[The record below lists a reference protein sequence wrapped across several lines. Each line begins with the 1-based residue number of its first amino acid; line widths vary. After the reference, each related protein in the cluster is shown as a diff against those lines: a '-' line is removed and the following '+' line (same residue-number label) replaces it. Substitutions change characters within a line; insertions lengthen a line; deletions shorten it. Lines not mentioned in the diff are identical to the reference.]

1 MGKRRDMRLS
11 LSLGFLLLSS
21 LLLAAEVLQVGENE
35 TLRLPAGYP
44 PEVASWFPGRA
55 DFQPG
60 GYKEKIDLFSRN
72 TSFTVLTTS
81 FRAGRREPLSD
92 PAVFEWIKEVVKYAR
107 RKGIGIAHE
116 FSMWSDL
123 TGFLRA

>member
-1 MGKRRDMRLS
+1 MRWL
-11 LSLGFLLLSS
+11 LGFLVLSS
-21 LLLAAEVLQVGENE
+21 LLLAAKVLQVGENE

-44 PEVASWFPGRA
+44 PEVASWFSGRA

-60 GYKEKIDLFSRN
+60 GYKEKIDLFRR
-72 TSFTVLTTS
+72 TTS

-92 PAVFEWIKEVVKYAR
+92 LAVFEWIKEVVKYAR